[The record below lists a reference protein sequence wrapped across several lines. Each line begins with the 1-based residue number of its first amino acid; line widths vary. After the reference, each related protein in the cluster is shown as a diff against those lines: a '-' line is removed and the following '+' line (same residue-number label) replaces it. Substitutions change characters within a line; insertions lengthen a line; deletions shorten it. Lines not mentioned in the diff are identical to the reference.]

1 MKYYL
6 IDFDN
11 VNTSKDLKG
20 WDTFTSEYYIFL
32 FYTAQKAKID
42 VSLANKHGDAGFE
55 YVEVSEGKQSLD
67 MHLVSLMG
75 FLINKD
81 KAAEFIIV
89 SKDADYDR
97 IIKFWEAREK
107 ARITRV
113 AKITPLKKEE
123 KNVVKESQKAKKTTT
138 VADDSFAKAKTE
150 LNSEIQKL
158 LSEKKYKKTVIT
170 TVTKIVLEHLGE
182 DRFSA
187 NIHNELLKIYTDGSD
202 LYNEI
207 KSLLKKYSSIKKPT
221 TASLGKSAQ
230 GSAKKDKPSAEIRQI
245 LKAAKKDADTIN
257 YVGNLLDAHINDKDY
272 KQLIYRAVISKY
284 GQSQGLDIY
293 NRIKK
298 HL

>member
-1 MKYYL
+1 M
-6 IDFDN
+6 IIEF
-11 VNTSKDLKG
+11 G
-20 WDTFTSEYYIFL
+20 R
-32 FYTAQKAKID
+32 
-42 VSLANKHGDAGFE
+42 
-55 YVEVSEGKQSLD
+55 
-67 MHLVSLMG
+67 
-75 FLINKD
+75 IN
-81 KAAEFIIV
+81 
-89 SKDADYDR
+89 R
-97 IIKFWEAREK
+97 W
-107 ARITRV
+107 
-113 AKITPLKKEE
+113 
-123 KNVVKESQKAKKTTT
+123 
-138 VADDSFAKAKTE
+138 

-187 NIHNELLKIYTDGSD
+187 NVHNELLKIYTDGSD

-272 KQLIYRAVISKY
+272 KQLIYRAVCL
-284 GQSQGLDIY
+284 QGEEKTYKTYKNSRKDFLFF
-293 NRIKK
+293 KK
-298 HL
+298 HLLFHKKRAIIHAKK